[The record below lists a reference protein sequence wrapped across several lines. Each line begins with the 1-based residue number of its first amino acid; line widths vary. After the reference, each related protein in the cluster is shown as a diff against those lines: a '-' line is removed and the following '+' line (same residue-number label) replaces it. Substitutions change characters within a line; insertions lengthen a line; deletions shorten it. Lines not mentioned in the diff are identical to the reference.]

1 MNKLSM
7 LMCMLGGVVVYA
19 SSSSA
24 EAVAG
29 RQIFR
34 ERCAVCHSA
43 EAVDNGGAQGPS
55 LAGVI
60 GRPAGSSP
68 NFAYSGALR
77 NSHLTW
83 DAPTLKR
90 FLAAP
95 GTLVP
100 GTTMAV
106 AVTRE
111 VERDNLIA
119 YFQSLGP
126 PPSATSS
133 SGVPSSSIAS
143 ANWRLDEPGTLHHIS
158 AASLAPPLATP
169 SARNETAVVAKP
181 PQARLSVPPGFRVES
196 FANGLTGPRKMLQAV
211 NGDIFV
217 TEMSGGR
224 VTVLHL
230 SADGS
235 RASAADVFAADL
247 KQPFGIAFYP
257 SAEHPQW
264 LYVAEIDRVVR
275 FPFQV
280 GDVHARGAAQV
291 VMPQLPPGGHAT
303 RDIAFSADGTRLFVS
318 VGSGSNVAERMSKK
332 TPEQAKAWEA
342 EHGLGAAWDGEVNR
356 AAVLEFDTASP
367 GPPRN
372 FATGIRN
379 CVSLTV
385 QPANGAL
392 WCTTNERDGRGDDL
406 VPDYSTRIKRG
417 SFFGWPWYYIGSN
430 EDPRY
435 GGHRPD
441 LKDKVSVPDVLFQ
454 AHSASLSMTFYT
466 ASGGKSAFPADYVGE
481 AIVGFHGSWNRS
493 LRTGYKL
500 VRVHMKN
507 GEPVGDYEDFLT
519 GFIVDDS
526 SVWGRP
532 VATLQLADGS
542 LLMSEDGNNVIYR
555 ISYSK

>member
-1 MNKLSM
+1 MTKLWI
-7 LMCMLGGVVVYA
+7 LICMFGGLAGCA
-19 SSSSA
+19 SSSGA
-24 EAVAG
+24 ETIAG
-29 RQIFR
+29 KQIFR
-34 ERCAVCHSA
+34 ERCVLCHSA
-43 EAVDNGGAQGPS
+43 EADDNGGAQGPA
-55 LAGVI
+55 LAGVM
-60 GRPAGSSP
+60 GRSAGSAP
-68 NFAYSGALR
+68 NFAYSAALR
-77 NSHLTW
+77 NSKLTW

-106 AVTRE
+106 AVPSE
-111 VERDNLIA
+111 AERDNLIA
-119 YFQSLGP
+119 YFQTLGKP
-126 PPSATSS
+126 QSAESS
-133 SGVPSSSIAS
+133 SGIPSSSVAS
-143 ANWRLDEPGTLHHIS
+143 ANWRLDKPGTLHHIS
-158 AASLAPPLATP
+158 AASLAPPFATA
-169 SARNETAVVAKP
+169 SARNETSVVSKPAQAK
-181 PQARLSVPPGFRVES
+181 LSVPPGFRVDT
-196 FANGLTGPRKMLQAV
+196 FATGLTGPRKMLQAP

-224 VTVLHL
+224 VTVLHPT
-230 SADGS
+230 ADGS
-235 RASAADVFAADL
+235 RASTADVFAADL

-257 SAEHPQW
+257 SVEHPQW
-264 LYVAEIDRVVR
+264 LYVAEINRVVR
-275 FPFQV
+275 FAFQV

-291 VMPQLPPGGHAT
+291 VVPQLPSGGHAT
-303 RDIAFSADGTRLFVS
+303 RDIAFSVDGTRLFVS

-332 TPEQAKAWEA
+332 TPEQVKAWEA

-367 GPPRN
+367 GAPRN
-372 FATGIRN
+372 YATGIRN

-406 VPDYSTRIKRG
+406 VPDYSTRIQRG

-430 EDPRY
+430 EDPRF

-441 LKDKVSVPDVLFQ
+441 LKDKVSVPDVLYQ
-454 AHSASLSMTFYT
+454 AHSASLSMAFYKAT
-466 ASGGKSAFPADYVGE
+466 SGKSAFPADYVGD

-519 GFIVDDS
+519 GFIVDDA

-532 VATLQLADGS
+532 VATLQLGDGS

>member
-1 MNKLSM
+1 MREISW
-7 LMCMLGGVVVYA
+7 LMCMLGGLTGCATYSGVDVG
-19 SSSSA
+19 
-24 EAVAG
+24 AG
-29 RQIFR
+29 RQVFL
-34 ERCAVCHSA
+34 ERCALCHSA
-43 EAVDNGGAQGPS
+43 ETGDHGGAQGPS
-55 LAGVI
+55 LAGVM
-60 GRPAGSSP
+60 GRSAGSDA
-68 NFAYSGALR
+68 NFPYSAALR
-77 NSHLTW
+77 NSKLIW

-95 GTLVP
+95 GMVVP

-106 AVTRE
+106 AVPGE
-111 VERDNLIA
+111 IERDNLIA
-119 YFQSLGP
+119 YFQSLGK
-126 PPSATSS
+126 PPSAASS
-133 SGVPSSSIAS
+133 SGVPGSSVAS
-143 ANWRLDEPGTLHHIS
+143 ADWRLDQPGTAHHIS
-158 AASLAPPLATP
+158 AAALAAPFATP
-169 SARNETAVVAKP
+169 SANNETSVVPKPAGAK
-181 PQARLSVPPGFRVES
+181 LSLPPGFRIET
-196 FANGLTGPRKMLQAV
+196 FAAGLAAPRKMLQAP
-211 NGDIFV
+211 NGDVFV
-217 TEMSGGR
+217 TEMAGGR
-224 VTVLHL
+224 VSVLHPD
-230 SADGS
+230 ADGS
-235 RASAADVFAADL
+235 RAAAADVFAAGL

-257 SAEHPQW
+257 SLEHPQW

-275 FPFQV
+275 FAFQI
-280 GDVHARGAAQV
+280 GDVHARGAAQTV
-291 VMPQLPPGGHAT
+291 VPQLPTGGHAT

-332 TPEQAKAWEA
+332 TPEQVKAWEA
-342 EHGLGAAWDGEVNR
+342 EHGLGAAWDGELNR
-356 AAVLEFDTASP
+356 AAVLEFDRASP
-367 GPPRN
+367 GAARN

-406 VPDYSTRIKRG
+406 VPDYSTRIRRG
-417 SFFGWPWYYIGSN
+417 SFFGWPWYYIGAN

-441 LKDKVSVPDVLFQ
+441 LKDKVSVPDVLYQ
-454 AHSASLSMTFYT
+454 AHSAPLSMTFYT
-466 ASGGKSAFPADYVGE
+466 SSSGKSAFPADYVGD

-532 VATLQLADGS
+532 VATLQLTDGS